1 VTQSEVSPIAIR
13 GRPPA
18 PLEVKRRRGRTATT
32 DSGGRQLAVVGE
44 IVALPM
50 ADGVPPL
57 PADVEAAGAEL
68 WKRIWAEGLTW
79 ISPTSDMAAA
89 VEACMVA
96 DDLAVARRRYRAT
109 SDPKDASALAAMGK
123 RFDEALSVLG
133 FNPTARSRL
142 GVAEVKRA
150 SALDKLLERRNSG

>member
-1 VTQSEVSPIAIR
+1 MATR
-13 GRPPA
+13 GRPPI
-18 PLEVKRRRGRTATT
+18 PIEQKRLRGRTTTT
-32 DSGGRQLAVVGE
+32 DSGGRPLPKSGDL
-44 IVALPM
+44 IVLPM
-50 ADGVPPL
+50 AEGVPLL
-57 PADVEAAGAEL
+57 PAGIESDGAEL
-68 WKRIWAEGLTW
+68 WKRIWQEGLTW

-89 VEACMVA
+89 IEACLVA

-109 SDPKDASALAAMGK
+109 SDPKDASALVAMGK

-150 SALDKLLERRNSG
+150 SALETLLSRRNSS